1 MAIKSRLS
9 ILMGE
14 KRYNIQDV
22 YEKTGLSR
30 STVARLYHDK
40 TQRVDYDT
48 LDKLCEL
55 FDCVVSDIIE
65 YANHESGKK

>member
-48 LDKLCEL
+48 LDKLCAL
-55 FDCVVSDIIE
+55 FDCNVSEIIE
-65 YANHESGKK
+65 FISD

>member
-14 KRYNIQDV
+14 RRYNIQDV

-30 STVARLYHDK
+30 STIARLYHDK

-48 LDKLCEL
+48 LDRLCRVFE
-55 FDCVVSDIIE
+55 CSVSDIIE
-65 YANHESGKK
+65 YTKLE